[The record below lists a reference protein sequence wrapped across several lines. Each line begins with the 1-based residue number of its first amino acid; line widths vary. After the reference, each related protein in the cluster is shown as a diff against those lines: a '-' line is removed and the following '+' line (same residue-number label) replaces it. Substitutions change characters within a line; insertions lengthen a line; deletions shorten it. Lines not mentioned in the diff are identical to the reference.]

1 MLKNSCYGKSRTTL
15 TIPTTESANCDR
27 QSDRKKSNG
36 TGTAGFVFALI
47 TIFLGWIPVFG
58 WILWILGLILSLV
71 GLARQPRGLA
81 IAGLVISLLGLILLL
96 VVFGAI
102 IGAASLL

>member
-1 MLKNSCYGKSRTTL
+1 MENQEQRTHSQQPNQQTV
-15 TIPTTESANCDR
+15 IVNQIE
-27 QSDRKKSNG
+27 KKSNG
-36 TGTAGFVFALI
+36 AGTAGFIFALI

-58 WILWILGLILSLV
+58 WILWLIGLILSLV

-96 VVFGAI
+96 AVFGAI